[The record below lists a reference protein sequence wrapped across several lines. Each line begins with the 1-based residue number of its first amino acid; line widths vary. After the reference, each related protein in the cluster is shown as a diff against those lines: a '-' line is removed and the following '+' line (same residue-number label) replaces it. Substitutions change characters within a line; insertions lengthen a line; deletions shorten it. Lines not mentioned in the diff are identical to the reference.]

1 MQRDSGAKNMHSFLP
16 LSSEQPNSA
25 RWSTNLANLTNPAD
39 LSLELRMIFRTVK
52 RTGDTWG
59 AAIYWRVRRS
69 ADVEFSELIKL
80 NVNLVL
86 RTSFAL
92 GLDLLCL

>member
-1 MQRDSGAKNMHSFLP
+1 M
-16 LSSEQPNSA
+16 
-25 RWSTNLANLTNPAD
+25 
-39 LSLELRMIFRTVK
+39 
-52 RTGDTWG
+52 
-59 AAIYWRVRRS
+59 RRS

-92 GLDLLCL
+92 GLNLLCLWTISKASHHGTQSA